1 MMGLFDGFSDRHK
14 ELFEQIIE
22 LAKDL
27 ENGVLSTRITKVND
41 SDPLSVVAHALNSAA
56 DQMES
61 FVKNT
66 GNVISELS
74 QGNHHAKIYTEGMKG
89 DFMKMALTVD
99 KVGHTLIDGIDAT
112 NNFSLKEGIDEID
125 DGWLSKNLSYI
136 QTRVLE
142 NTELLKQVVD
152 NANYTATES
161 KSMSA
166 NILEM
171 DGSMNQLNDSMEET
185 VKEIEQL
192 SENAEE
198 INETMALIKE
208 IAERTNLLALNAA
221 IEAARAGEYG
231 KGFAVVADEVR
242 KLAESTQ
249 DSAEDITEI
258 IVQLNASV
266 TEIKNKALQSKTLT
280 ITSKEKTG
288 LLQQITKSLDEK
300 AHETSDVVKHASERL
315 FVSLVEIDHVL
326 FKVSNYA
333 KIFKTKK
340 DESLDIDDHISCRLG
355 QWYEGYGKTSFSDT
369 KGYKELVEP
378 HKIVHAKVIA
388 ILESIT
394 KTGEI
399 DSKFILKNIAE
410 VEEATKTLFD
420 MLENMV
426 SIKFE
431 K

>member
-1 MMGLFDGFSDRHK
+1 MGMFDGFSEGHK
-14 ELFEQIIE
+14 ELFEQIIA
-22 LAKDL
+22 LAKNL

-41 SDPLSVVAHALNSAA
+41 SDPLSVIAHSLNSAA

-74 QGNHHAKIYTEGMKG
+74 TGNRHVKIYTEGMKG
-89 DFMKMALTVD
+89 DFMKMALAVD
-99 KVGHTLIDGIDAT
+99 KVGNTLIDGVEAT
-112 NNFSLKEGIDEID
+112 NNFSLKEGIDEVD
-125 DGWLSKNLSYI
+125 EGWLSKNLAYI
-136 QTRVLE
+136 QKRVLE
-142 NTELLKQVVD
+142 NTELLKQVVE
-152 NANYTATES
+152 NANFTATES
-161 KSMSA
+161 KSMTT

-171 DGSMNQLNDSMEET
+171 DGSMNKLNDSMEET

-266 TEIKNKALQSKTLT
+266 AEIKNKALQSKNLT
-280 ITSKEKTG
+280 KASKEKTD
-288 LLQQITKSLDEK
+288 LLQQTTKSLDTK

-333 KIFKTKK
+333 RIFKTVQGEEIK
-340 DESLDIDDHISCRLG
+340 IDDHHACRLG
-355 QWYEGYGKTSFSDT
+355 KWYEEYGKEHFGEL
-369 KGYKELVEP
+369 KEYKELVEP
-378 HKIVHAKVIA
+378 HRIVHAKVTA
-388 ILESIT
+388 ILENIA
-394 KTGEI
+394 KTGKI
-399 DSKFILKNIAE
+399 DRNSILKNIAE
-410 VEEATKTLFD
+410 VEDATKALFN
-420 MLENMV
+420 MLEDMV
-426 SIKFE
+426 SAKFE
-431 K
+431 D